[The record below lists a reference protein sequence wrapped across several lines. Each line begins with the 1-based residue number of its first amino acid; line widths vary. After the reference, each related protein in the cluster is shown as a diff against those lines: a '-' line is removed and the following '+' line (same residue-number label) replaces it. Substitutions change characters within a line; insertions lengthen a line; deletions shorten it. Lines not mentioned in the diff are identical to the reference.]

1 MCIRNVNRTRLY
13 LRHGEDIVTRLNL
26 RQVKNGRG
34 EDLDS
39 LLNLRHAKA
48 SATRRYVEID
58 VTEMF
63 FIDSAYVRSVFA
75 TTICEEF

>member
-1 MCIRNVNRTRLY
+1 MFKNLGHSTAEIPLLLDPCNVLEVINAGRL
-13 LRHGEDIVTRLNL
+13 
-26 RQVKNGRG
+26 RG
-34 EDLDS
+34 E
-39 LLNLRHAKA
+39 NN
-48 SATRRYVEID
+48 RYVEID